1 MNFLLRCVILRVT
14 ADINPC
20 CNRKN
25 QRLFAEVTVL
35 RKRFRLLDCK
45 KLQFCVDGSVFLF
58 PEKPSARPRCGT
70 AFAIWGIYCY
80 FADKDAAVIAAR
92 NRQRCGREQAFISTA
107 FANLEMPLASAEALR
122 ETAVQRERFLEYGR
136 LFAPKTPEKEKTRKN
151 KAKNAENKPKK
162 YCKTA

>member
-1 MNFLLRCVILRVT
+1 
-14 ADINPC
+14 
-20 CNRKN
+20 
-25 QRLFAEVTVL
+25 
-35 RKRFRLLDCK
+35 
-45 KLQFCVDGSVFLF
+45 LQSGGS
-58 PEKPSARPRCGT
+58 
-70 AFAIWGIYCY
+70 YCF

-136 LFAPKTPEKEKTRKN
+136 LFAPKTPEKEKTRKK